1 MPPRTVRVAEPE
13 TNEQD
18 RLAAAEAARLQE
30 AAFSSL
36 VWPVEC
42 ASLCVRRCAC

>member
-1 MPPRTVRVAEPE
+1 MPPRTVRAAEPE

-36 VWPVEC
+36 VWT
-42 ASLCVRRCAC
+42 A